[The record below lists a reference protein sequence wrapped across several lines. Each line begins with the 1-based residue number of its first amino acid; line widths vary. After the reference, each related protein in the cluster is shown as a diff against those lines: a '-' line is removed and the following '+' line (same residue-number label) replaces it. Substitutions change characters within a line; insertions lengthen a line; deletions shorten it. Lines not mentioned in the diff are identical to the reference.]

1 MSKKY
6 TVDELLRLACIY
18 AQQDRETLAG
28 CCAEDDPAGIEAR
41 NLQDEMET
49 MIMKEGDPVVLLVD
63 LEVKPAG
70 FKIPA
75 GTIGTLQVIERDDDH
90 YEVEFD
96 EDQLFIVTRE
106 QFRLASAD
114 EAKIG
119 YVPENELRTC
129 DDNPF

>member
-1 MSKKY
+1 
-6 TVDELLRLACIY
+6 
-18 AQQDRETLAG
+18 
-28 CCAEDDPAGIEAR
+28 
-41 NLQDEMET
+41 
-49 MIMKEGDPVVLLVD
+49 MKEGDPVVLLVD